1 MVINNERWQFLVLEK
16 TWERCYSILP
26 VVILWKYAMCFSM
39 KFTFPFDLQSAWLC
53 LAEIGSS
60 SNKLDHSFVVKSW
73 NEYSQ
78 GLKGLSF
85 RPLICSWHWKK
96 TCHFQDWQLKSDPYT
111 IKFCKQW
118 LLMNRVTLVC
128 FKHFTRSQVFNFC
141 DFLQPRKTWNLRP
154 GKLST
159 NKVFFYWL
167 FYFSDYDCETV
178 CRILAVLGSTASLL
192 PSDAVSTLIGR
203 FIIS

>member
-1 MVINNERWQFLVLEK
+1 MGKMLFRLF
-16 TWERCYSILP
+16 
-26 VVILWKYAMCFSM
+26 VILWKYAMCFLV
-39 KFTFPFDLQSAWLC
+39 KFILPLDLQSAWLC

-78 GLKGLSF
+78 RLKGLSF

-96 TCHFQDWQLKSDPYT
+96 TCHFQDWQLMSDPYT

-128 FKHFTRSQVFNFC
+128 FKHFTRLRVFNFC
-141 DFLQPRKTWNLRP
+141 DFVQPWKTWNLRP

-178 CRILAVLGSTASLL
+178 CRILAVLGSTAPLL